1 MLFWFAVGLNGVGC
15 VGLNVWLYCCCGVE
29 KAAVYAGFGVCMND
43 VAVAP
48 QPPFYCEQ
56 TFVFEKTTWPLVLFF
71 LLKE

>member
-43 VAVAP
+43 VDCW
-48 QPPFYCEQ
+48 FC
-56 TFVFEKTTWPLVLFF
+56 
-71 LLKE
+71 